1 MKTSK
6 LRSLVN
12 GESPSDKVVF
22 PLIPRG
28 RLLEEAPALADLAVF
43 DSVKVDLAARVALMR
58 SLSGYENE
66 GT

>member
-1 MKTSK
+1 M
-6 LRSLVN
+6 
-12 GESPSDKVVF
+12 ESPSDKVVF

-28 RLLEEAPALADLAVF
+28 RLLGEAPALGDLAVF

-66 GT
+66 VT